1 MASGIGLGLAI
12 VTSAG
17 LAGAATVLQE
27 NAERSYSLLYE
38 AAADCPDATV
48 LTRAIESRTPGAVQ
62 QTSDSAAVRLRV
74 QLRADG
80 TSTLWVDLP
89 EGGSRREF
97 PAAACADA
105 VASIAVISSMVLE
118 AAAAGRA
125 AATQSM
131 MDRVEPAAPPAEP
144 AAEPTPAA
152 PSAPSAP
159 SAKAGATSPTAPAQR
174 TPSAAPKPKRARVA
188 FPAGALLESAVAHGA
203 ALGASVGVAGWL
215 EPPQP
220 SLWQPGIRL
229 EVLGTLPATVHA
241 AQGDAV
247 LRLLAARLH
256 VCPLRFPIGATLR
269 LFPCVTGDL
278 GSLSASGSGASLNQH
293 ATKTM
298 PWRALGGTLRAELA
312 WGHLVSLESWLSLRG
327 LTRADRFVFSPDFT
341 AYQVPKWSLG
351 AGLGVSVSLP

>member
-1 MASGIGLGLAI
+1 VVTASGIGLGLAI
-12 VTSAG
+12 VMSAG
-17 LAGAATVLQE
+17 LAGADTVPKE

-62 QTSDSAAVRLRV
+62 QSADTAAVRLRV

-89 EGGSRREF
+89 ERSSRREF
-97 PAAACADA
+97 PAASCADA
-105 VASIAVISSMVLE
+105 VASMAVISSMVLE
-118 AAAAGRA
+118 AAVADRA

-131 MDRVEPAAPPAEP
+131 MDPVVPAASPAEP
-144 AAEPTPAA
+144 AAQATQN
-152 PSAPSAP
+152 AP
-159 SAKAGATSPTAPAQR
+159 SAKARAASPTAPAQR
-174 TPSAAPKPKRARVA
+174 TPSAAPKPTRARVA
-188 FPAGALLESAVAHGA
+188 FAAGALLESAVAPGA
-203 ALGASVGVAGWL
+203 AFGASVGVAGFL

-247 LRLLAARLH
+247 LSLLAARLH

-269 LFPCVTGDL
+269 VFPCVTGDL
-278 GSLSASGSGASLNQH
+278 GSLSARGSGAELDQA

-312 WGHLVSLESWLSLRG
+312 WGRFVSLESWLSLRG
-327 LTRADRFVFSPDFT
+327 VTRADRFVFSPDFT
-341 AYQVPKWSLG
+341 AYQVPNWSLG
-351 AGLGVSVSLP
+351 AGVGVSVSLP

>member
-1 MASGIGLGLAI
+1 MASGIGLGLAV

-17 LAGAATVLQE
+17 LAGAATVAQE

-62 QTSDSAAVRLRV
+62 QTSDTAVVRLRV

-105 VASIAVISSMVLE
+105 VASMAVISSMVLE
-118 AAAAGRA
+118 AGAAGRA

-131 MDRVEPAAPPAEP
+131 MDRAEPAAPPAEP
-144 AAEPTPAA
+144 AAQATPN
-152 PSAPSAP
+152 AP
-159 SAKAGATSPTAPAQR
+159 SAKARAASPTAPAQR
-174 TPSAAPKPKRARVA
+174 TPSAAPKPTRARVA
-188 FPAGALLESAVAHGA
+188 FPAGALLESAVARGA
-203 ALGASVGVAGWL
+203 ALGASVGVAAWL

-278 GSLSASGSGASLNQH
+278 GSLSARGSGASLDQR

-327 LTRADRFVFSPDFT
+327 LTRVDRFVFSPDFT
-341 AYQVPKWSLG
+341 AYQVPQWSLG
-351 AGLGVSVSLP
+351 AGAGVSVSLP

>member
-17 LAGAATVLQE
+17 LAGAATVPQE

-62 QTSDSAAVRLRV
+62 QTSDTAVVRLRV

-105 VASIAVISSMVLE
+105 VASMAVISSMVLE
-118 AAAAGRA
+118 AGAAGRA

-131 MDRVEPAAPPAEP
+131 MDRAEPAAPPAEP
-144 AAEPTPAA
+144 AAQATPN
-152 PSAPSAP
+152 APSAP
-159 SAKAGATSPTAPAQR
+159 SAKARAASPTTPAQR
-174 TPSAAPKPKRARVA
+174 TPSAAPKPTRARVA
-188 FPAGALLESAVAHGA
+188 FPAGALLESAVARGA
-203 ALGASVGVAGWL
+203 ALGASVGVAAWL

-247 LRLLAARLH
+247 LKLLAARLH

-278 GSLSASGSGASLNQH
+278 GSLSARGSGASLDQR

-298 PWRALGGTLRAELA
+298 PWRALGGTLHAELA
-312 WGHLVSLESWLSLRG
+312 LGHLVSLESWLSLRG
-327 LTRADRFVFSPDFT
+327 LTRVDRFVFSPDFT
-341 AYQVPKWSLG
+341 AYQVPQWSLG
-351 AGLGVSVSLP
+351 AGAGVSVSLP

>member
-17 LAGAATVLQE
+17 LAGAATVPQE

-62 QTSDSAAVRLRV
+62 QTSDTAVVQLRV

-118 AAAAGRA
+118 AGAAGRA

-131 MDRVEPAAPPAEP
+131 MDRVEPAAPSAEPPAEP
-144 AAEPTPAA
+144 AAQATQN
-152 PSAPSAP
+152 AP
-159 SAKAGATSPTAPAQR
+159 SAKAGATSPTAPAQP
-174 TPSAAPKPKRARVA
+174 TPSAAPKPTRARVA
-188 FPAGALLESAVAHGA
+188 FPAGVLLESAVARGA

-215 EPPQP
+215 EPRQP

-256 VCPLRFPIGATLR
+256 VCPLRFPIGAALR

>member
-17 LAGAATVLQE
+17 LAGAATVAQE

-62 QTSDSAAVRLRV
+62 QTSDTAAVRLRV

-105 VASIAVISSMVLE
+105 VASMAVISSMVLE
-118 AAAAGRA
+118 AGAAGRA

-131 MDRVEPAAPPAEP
+131 MDRVEPAAPSAEPPAEP
-144 AAEPTPAA
+144 AAQATQN
-152 PSAPSAP
+152 AP
-159 SAKAGATSPTAPAQR
+159 SAKAGATSPTAPAQP
-174 TPSAAPKPKRARVA
+174 TPSAAPKPTRARVA
-188 FPAGALLESAVAHGA
+188 FPAGVLLESAVARGA
-203 ALGASVGVAGWL
+203 ALGASVGVAAWL

-278 GSLSASGSGASLNQH
+278 GSLSARGSGASLDQR

-312 WGHLVSLESWLSLRG
+312 LGHLVSLESWLSLRG

-341 AYQVPKWSLG
+341 AYQVPQWSLG

>member
-1 MASGIGLGLAI
+1 MILASGIGLGLAI

-17 LAGAATVLQE
+17 LAGAATVPQE
-27 NAERSYSLLYE
+27 NPERSYSLLYE

-62 QTSDSAAVRLRV
+62 QTSDTAAVRLRV

-105 VASIAVISSMVLE
+105 VASMAVISSMVLE
-118 AAAAGRA
+118 AGAAERA
-125 AATQSM
+125 ATTQSM

-144 AAEPTPAA
+144 AVQATQN
-152 PSAPSAP
+152 AP

-174 TPSAAPKPKRARVA
+174 TPSAGPKPTRARVA
-188 FPAGALLESAVAHGA
+188 FAAGALLESAVARGA
-203 ALGASVGVAGWL
+203 ALGASAGVAGWL

-220 SLWQPGIRL
+220 SFWQPGIRL

-247 LRLLAARLH
+247 LTLLAARLH

-269 LFPCVTGDL
+269 LVPCVTGDL
-278 GSLSASGSGASLNQH
+278 GSLSARGSGASLNKR

-312 WGHLVSLESWLSLRG
+312 WGRLVCLESWLSLRG
-327 LTRADRFVFSPDFT
+327 LTRADSFVFLPDFE

-351 AGLGVSVSLP
+351 TGVGVSVSLP

>member
-17 LAGAATVLQE
+17 LAGAATVPQE

-62 QTSDSAAVRLRV
+62 QTSDTAAVRLRV

-105 VASIAVISSMVLE
+105 VASMAVISSMVLE
-118 AAAAGRA
+118 AGAAGRA

-131 MDRVEPAAPPAEP
+131 MDRAEPAAPPAEP
-144 AAEPTPAA
+144 AAQAT
-152 PSAPSAP
+152 PSAP
-159 SAKAGATSPTAPAQR
+159 SAKARAASPTTPAQR
-174 TPSAAPKPKRARVA
+174 TPSAAPKPTRARVA
-188 FPAGALLESAVAHGA
+188 FPAGALLESAVARGA
-203 ALGASVGVAGWL
+203 ALGASVGVAAWL

-247 LRLLAARLH
+247 LKLLAARLH

-278 GSLSASGSGASLNQH
+278 GSLSARGSGASLDQR

-312 WGHLVSLESWLSLRG
+312 LGHLVSLESWLSLRG
-327 LTRADRFVFSPDFT
+327 LTRVDRFVFSPDFT
-341 AYQVPKWSLG
+341 AYQVPQWSLG
-351 AGLGVSVSLP
+351 AGAGVSVSLP